1 MKKLLTVLCLLV
13 LAAPLFAQNPDFER
27 KYQVA
32 QELYNKGQYEKA
44 RTAINNTL
52 KSLPS
57 LSSGQIQKGKNLA
70 SQCDQAIANRD
81 RLDVSKT
88 ALEVPFGS
96 GVDSI
101 AFVAAKPQLVKA
113 VSSASWCKV
122 EKVENNNVYIR
133 MDMNPDK
140 KLSRQATITISM
152 GKIKTRKVTVIQDA
166 RPETVKQVTLRTVP
180 NRARFIVD
188 GSMPVTG
195 SWEGKLDSGP
205 HKIHVEKSGYFSK
218 DTVINVVD
226 DMRLDQ
232 DLEIVLKLAPTFGM
246 LKVEVLP
253 QEGFSFDDLR
263 PYELIVNGRTVENL
277 NFSYDDDRDIERYN
291 LYEDGTIPVPVGMI
305 TVAAT
310 ANSFEQARQDV
321 QVRAGEIIPI
331 TLVLQAKFGR
341 LSLIDTGQAR
351 NAVASIDGKPVGAV
365 QDITNYPV
373 SVGEHAITLEK
384 EGFLATESAY
394 VVNIH
399 ENEDIIQNVA
409 MTRYVP
415 YIFDSTPADAK
426 VSIDGEYIGNTPTK
440 PYTLRETEPGKTYV
454 VEVVKEG
461 YLSAKERLAPDY
473 KNYSVQTMSFTMPQ
487 TNPLKVTTDAADLQ
501 LIVKN
506 SRKGD
511 TTYVEG
517 VTIPAE
523 IALPLRKKPY
533 YVELHRI
540 GQTYPAYRGRL
551 KFDDASKTKHHI
563 QSWSKSELV
572 PLAASLNFVGSPN
585 PICIQHTDLDP
596 AAGNNYNL
604 LGTVNVM
611 RFRLFHGLST
621 SVIKGMVFLPA
632 TQNTAF
638 TKSAASTQK
647 GDVTISNEGFLPAVT
662 CLFLNAD
669 FRIGGAVLDYMDVD
683 FLATYAW
690 YPTFLK
696 KLLPFSHVSG
706 HDIFFGAEVSSRIP
720 YFNVSLRMGMQ
731 MYPMLTANLC
741 NTASTATEVEAKYI
755 STPLNVPNMF
765 VIGVEIAIGGKGNSI
780 WRVF

>member
-32 QELYNKGQYEKA
+32 QELFNKGQYEKA
-44 RTAINNTL
+44 KTAINNTL
-52 KSLPS
+52 KNLPS

-81 RLDVSKT
+81 RLDLSRT

-133 MDMNPDK
+133 LDMNPDK
-140 KLSRQATITISM
+140 KLSRQATITVSM
-152 GKIKTRKVTVIQDA
+152 GKIKTRKLTVTQDA
-166 RPETVKQVTLRTVP
+166 RPETVKQVTLRTIP
-180 NRARFIVD
+180 DRARFSVD

-205 HKIHVEKSGYFSK
+205 HRIHVEKAGYFSK

-232 DLEIVLKLAPTFGM
+232 DLQIELKLAPSFGK

-253 QEGFSFDDLR
+253 QEGFNFNDLR
-263 PYELIVNGRTVENL
+263 PYDLIVNGSTVENF
-277 NFSYDDDRDIERYN
+277 NYSYDDDREIMRYC
-291 LYEDGTIPVPVGMI
+291 LYEDGTIPVPPGMV

-310 ANSFEQARQDV
+310 ASSFDQERRDI
-321 QVRAGEIIPI
+321 QVRAGEVISLS
-331 TLVLQAKFGR
+331 LVLKARFGR

-351 NAVASIDGKPVGAV
+351 NAIASIDGKPVGAV

-394 VVNIH
+394 VVSIH
-399 ENEDIIQNVA
+399 ENEDIVQNVA

-415 YIFDSTPADAK
+415 FVFDSTPADAK
-426 VSIDGEYIGNTPTK
+426 VSVDGEYIGNTPTK
-440 PYTLRETEPGKTYV
+440 PYILRESEPGKTYL

-461 YLSAKERLAPDY
+461 YLPAKEKIAPDY
-473 KNYSVQTMSFTMPQ
+473 LDYSVQTMAFTMPK
-487 TNPLKVTTDAADLQ
+487 TNPLKVTTDAVDLQ

-506 SRKGD
+506 SRDGD
-511 TTYVEG
+511 TTFVDG
-517 VTIPAE
+517 VIVPAD
-523 IALPLRKKPY
+523 IALPLRQKPY

-540 GQTYPAYRGRL
+540 GQNYPAYRGRL
-551 KFDDASKTKHHI
+551 KFNDASKTKHHI

-572 PLAASLNFVGSPN
+572 PLAASFNFVGAPN
-585 PICIQHTDLDP
+585 PINIKHADLEP

-604 LGTVNVM
+604 IGTVNLM

-632 TQNTAF
+632 TQNAAF
-638 TKSAASTQK
+638 TKSAASTIK
-647 GDVTISNEGFLPAVT
+647 GDVKISNEAFLPAVT

-706 HDIFFGAEVSSRIP
+706 HDVFFGAEVSSRIP
-720 YFNVSLRMGMQ
+720 YFNVSLRIGMQ

-741 NTASTATEVEAKYI
+741 NTASTANEVEAKYI